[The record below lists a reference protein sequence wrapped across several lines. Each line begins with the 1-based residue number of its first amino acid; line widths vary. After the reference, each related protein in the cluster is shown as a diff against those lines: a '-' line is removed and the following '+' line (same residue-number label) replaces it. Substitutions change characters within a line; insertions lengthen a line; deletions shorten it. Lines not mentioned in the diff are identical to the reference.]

1 MKKSFNPILDAAR
14 AKARELAAPAIEA
27 LPDSKERKAP
37 KASSRIQVIVRL
49 TPAARVRLRNASQVY
64 RLSEQELVERF
75 ALTLPEPTEAPKL
88 PSSLTCGAL
97 E

>member
-14 AKARELAAPAIEA
+14 AKARELALGA
-27 LPDSKERKAP
+27 LRSLLSGSASIAGA
-37 KASSRIQVIVRL
+37 ASSRIQVIVRL